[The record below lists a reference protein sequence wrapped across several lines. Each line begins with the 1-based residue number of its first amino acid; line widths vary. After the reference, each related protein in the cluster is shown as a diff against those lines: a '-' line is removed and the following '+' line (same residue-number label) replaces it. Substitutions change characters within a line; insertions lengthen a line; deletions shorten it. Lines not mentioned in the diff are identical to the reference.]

1 VTQSCSLLCVSGL
14 VAFMEGNEG
23 QRWRTR
29 IKAFGG
35 RFYILMSRVNLTN
48 VKMVLSRSVD
58 MMFFS

>member
-1 VTQSCSLLCVSGL
+1 
-14 VAFMEGNEG
+14 MEGNEG